1 MARGLISEVLSLAA
15 ECGTSLKAY
24 EVAAQHMAMVEA
36 HAGLTGDI
44 SGIYGAIRQESGL
57 RFENQEP

>member
-1 MARGLISEVLSLAA
+1 MARGLISEVLSLAT
-15 ECGTSLKAY
+15 ECGTSLRAY
-24 EVAAQHMAMVEA
+24 EVASQHMAMVEA
-36 HAGLTGDI
+36 YAGSTGDI